1 MRGARDADTVDLAKE
16 IIEIAPVA
24 MNLLKDIIRGENDGV
39 NASIGLR
46 AKEAN
51 GMLARAGF
59 GVPQRVQSESV
70 NVHLTSA
77 DIANIK
83 DRARSNS
90 DIIDVN

>member
-1 MRGARDADTVDLAKE
+1 
-16 IIEIAPVA
+16 
-24 MNLLKDIIRGENDGV
+24 
-39 NASIGLR
+39 LR

-83 DRARSNS
+83 DRARSND